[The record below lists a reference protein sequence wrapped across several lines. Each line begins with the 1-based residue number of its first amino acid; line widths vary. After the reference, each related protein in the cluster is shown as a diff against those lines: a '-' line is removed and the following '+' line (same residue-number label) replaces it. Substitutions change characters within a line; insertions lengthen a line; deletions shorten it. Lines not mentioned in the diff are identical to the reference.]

1 LVASDHEPLNLFRAE
16 SYPEP
21 ANRSEGGCVS
31 ACTEE
36 AQTASQR
43 ENARR
48 FLADVCSR
56 HPRILWMLGI
66 FSAASLLIYFVCL
79 AFLPQMDFRVY
90 RMGAQHLFGPSLYSS
105 ELSVLSRHLLFTYP
119 PVAAL
124 LFWPFAHLSSY
135 AGQTVWDVIDIILLT
150 ALIVVSLSAAKE
162 AGIERSDLRTALI
175 LLGPIGFFLYP
186 VRSNLVLGQIN
197 ILLVLMIVTDLTMTP
212 SWRGRTLPRGLLV
225 GCAAAIKLTPLV
237 FIPYLAVSGQWREAK
252 RAVATFGLATGVMFV
267 VSPRASW
274 QYFTNDAYDVK
285 RVGNSVLPGNQ
296 TLHALLERAH
306 VGLSPVLADCVLG
319 VALFGGIAV
328 AAVAYRRS
336 SPMLGML
343 VCAATGLMVSPISWL
358 HHYVWIV
365 PFLVWLVLGR
375 DRPRGSVFWAFAA
388 VLVFAI
394 VPPAH
399 NGGGTVRFVQDN
411 SYVLATLA
419 FIALTGLMLWSRRSV
434 RGRSR
439 ESSSR
444 EAAPVS
450 ALASS

>member
-1 LVASDHEPLNLFRAE
+1 M
-16 SYPEP
+16 
-21 ANRSEGGCVS
+21 S

-43 ENARR
+43 ENASR
-48 FLADVCSR
+48 FLSDLCSR
-56 HPRILWMLGI
+56 HPLMLRMLGL

-105 ELSVLSRHLLFTYP
+105 ELTVLSRHLLFTYP
-119 PVAAL
+119 PVAAV
-124 LFWPFAHLSSY
+124 LFWPFSHLSAY
-135 AGQTVWDVIDIILLT
+135 AGQTLWDVIDIFLLT
-150 ALIVVSLSAAKE
+150 ALIVVSLAAAKE
-162 AGIERSDLRTALI
+162 RGIVRSDWRTSLI

-197 ILLVLMIVTDLTMTP
+197 ILLVLMIVSDLTMTP

-225 GCAAAIKLTPLV
+225 GFAAAIKLTPLI

-252 RAVATFGLATGVMFV
+252 RAVATFGLVTGVMFV

-274 QYFTNDAYDVK
+274 QYFTKDAYDVR
-285 RVGNSVLPGNQ
+285 RVGNSGVPGNQ
-296 TLHALLERAH
+296 TLHALVERAH
-306 VGLSPVLADCVLG
+306 VGLSSALVDCVLG
-319 VALFGGIAV
+319 VALCGGIAL
-328 AAVAYRRS
+328 AALAYRRS

-365 PFLVWLVLGR
+365 PFLVWLVLGC
-375 DRPRGSVFWAFAA
+375 DRPRGSVFWAFTA
-388 VLVFAI
+388 VLVFVI

-399 NGGGTVRFVQDN
+399 SGGGAVRFVQDN
-411 SYVLATLA
+411 SYVLSTVA
-419 FIALTGLMLWSRRSV
+419 FILLVGVMLWRRRGV
-434 RGRSR
+434 RGRSGEWSVR
-439 ESSSR
+439 QP
-444 EAAPVS
+444 APVPV
-450 ALASS
+450 LASS